1 MSSKKDGTNRT
12 GDPKPGD
19 AVEVT
24 PPPTS
29 AVDPAVPPEAPANAE
44 NAPSEPA
51 VAEIAPAESPSEIPA
66 RDAPDAET
74 VASDAEPVA
83 GEAPSEPVAAEV
95 TASEA
100 VPAGT
105 AAEAEPAEPVSS
117 EAEASAPEQVA
128 SAPEPVVPQIAPP
141 AAPAAGGSGIGRLL
155 GVAALSTVLGGVI
168 GIGGSQFLSS
178 RDEAAARAAI
188 EAQIAAGLAKS
199 SARIADLEAR
209 VAALPKAP
217 PAFDPT
223 PLDKRIAALEGER
236 TNTGNLVERVGAV
249 EKSLRE
255 QIEAAR
261 NSVTAALAAVPAD
274 GSTKAALEAMA
285 ARLDSGLDAARAK
298 SDEIAAAGKALGDR
312 LAADFDRKAVE
323 AAKVLDGV
331 RTRLGALESLRG
343 DVDGLIGRIGGVEE
357 TAKALKAAGATAFDQ
372 IGKQAGAIAEKLG
385 GVDGRVG
392 KLETGA
398 AGVAKAQAGAVLAV
412 ALADL
417 KSAVD
422 AGRPF
427 KNEFDVVRRAGT
439 LDLKVLEP
447 FVETGVPSVTALRE
461 RLPKVTRTIADLQET
476 AEAGDG
482 IVDRLVAHAKQIVRI
497 RPAGSAAGD
506 TVDARLSRLEA
517 KTRAGD
523 LAGALDEWKGLP
535 DAAKKPVADWG
546 TALEARVGVDK
557 ALARETAA
565 VLAELSKST
574 PAR

>member
-12 GDPKPGD
+12 GDPKPD
-19 AVEVT
+19 EAAAV
-24 PPPTS
+24 TS
-29 AVDPAVPPEAPANAE
+29 SSTSDPIDPAETPQSVAEAPV
-44 NAPSEPA
+44 EPA
-51 VAEIAPAESPSEIPA
+51 VAETVPAESVGETPDSAAPEAEPDAVAVEPAPSEAAAEPV
-66 RDAPDAET
+66 DAP
-74 VASDAEPVA
+74 AEPVA
-83 GEAPSEPVAAEV
+83 VDAAASEEAPAGSEPAV
-95 TASEA
+95 EA
-100 VPAGT
+100 VEPET
-105 AAEAEPAEPVSS
+105 EPA
-117 EAEASAPEQVA
+117 A
-128 SAPEPVVPQIAPP
+128 SAPEPVAPESAP
-141 AAPAAGGSGIGRLL
+141 TVAPAAAGTGIGRLL
-155 GVAALSTVLGGVI
+155 GVAALSTILGGVI
-168 GIGGSQFLSS
+168 GIGGSQVLAS
-178 RDEAAARAAI
+178 RDEAVARAAV

-199 SARIADLEAR
+199 TARIAELEAR
-209 VAALPKAP
+209 IAALPKAP
-217 PAFDPT
+217 PPVDLT
-223 PLDKRIAALEGER
+223 PLDRRIAALEGER

-261 NSVTAALAAVPAD
+261 TSVAAALAAVPAD

-285 ARLDSGLDAARAK
+285 ARLDAGLEAARAK
-298 SDEIAAAGKALGDR
+298 GDEAAAAGKALGDR
-312 LAADFDRKAVE
+312 IAADFDRRAAE
-323 AAKVLDGV
+323 AAKVLEGV

-357 TAKALKAAGATAFDQ
+357 TTKALKSAGAAAIDE
-372 IGKQAGAIAEKLG
+372 IGRKAGAIAEKLG
-385 GVDGRVG
+385 GVDGRVA
-392 KLETGA
+392 KVEAGA

-439 LDLKVLEP
+439 LDLKALEP
-447 FVETGVPSVTALRE
+447 FVDSGVPSVTVLRE
-461 RLPKVTRTIADLQET
+461 RLPKVTRTIAELQET

-482 IVDRLVAHAKQIVRI
+482 VVDRLVAHAKQIVRI
-497 RPAGSAAGD
+497 RPAGTAAGD
-506 TVDARLSRLEA
+506 TVDAKLSRLEA

-523 LAGALDEWKGLP
+523 LAGALAEWKGLP

-546 TALEARVGVDK
+546 AALEARVGVDA